1 MGYLLAKWD
10 ILYYLCNVTI
20 KPRNIMSNHR
30 WNVEISY
37 YKYWFDG
44 TIKKMRYFTHGSSKK
59 EALKILNKI
68 NDERVKSSTWSH
80 TIWQQ
85 Y

>member
-1 MGYLLAKWD
+1 
-10 ILYYLCNVTI
+10 
-20 KPRNIMSNHR
+20 MSNHR
-30 WNVEISY
+30 WNVEILY

-44 TIKKMRYFTHGSSKK
+44 TIKKVKYFTHSSSKK

-68 NDERVKSSTWSH
+68 DGERVKSLTWCH
-80 TIWQQ
+80 TIWKQ

>member
-1 MGYLLAKWD
+1 
-10 ILYYLCNVTI
+10 
-20 KPRNIMSNHR
+20 MSNHR
-30 WNVEISY
+30 WNIEISY

-44 TIKKMRYFTHGSSKK
+44 TIKKIRYFAHGSSKK

-68 NDERVKSSTWSH
+68 DNERTKSLTWEFS
-80 TIWQQ
+80 IWKQ

>member
-1 MGYLLAKWD
+1 
-10 ILYYLCNVTI
+10 
-20 KPRNIMSNHR
+20 MSNHR

-44 TIKKMRYFTHGSSKK
+44 TIKKIRCFAHSDSKK
-59 EALKILNKI
+59 GALKIVNKI
-68 NDERVKSSTWSH
+68 NNERVKSLTWTQ
-80 TIWQQ
+80 TIWKQ

>member
-1 MGYLLAKWD
+1 
-10 ILYYLCNVTI
+10 
-20 KPRNIMSNHR
+20 MSNHR
-30 WNVEISY
+30 WNVEISC

-44 TIKKMRYFTHGSSKK
+44 TIKKIRYFAHGSSKK

-68 NDERVKSSTWSH
+68 DNERAKSLTWEFS
-80 TIWQQ
+80 IWKQ

>member
-1 MGYLLAKWD
+1 
-10 ILYYLCNVTI
+10 
-20 KPRNIMSNHR
+20 MSHHR

-37 YKYWFDG
+37 YRYWFDG
-44 TIKKMRYFTHGSSKK
+44 TIKKMRHFAHGSNKK

-68 NDERVKSSTWSH
+68 NNERVKSLTWNH